1 MEPYNTLD
9 NLVRKADK
17 SAFNKLGELSKD
29 GYIVKFFDKISEKIV
44 PGYERQTLTF
54 LCVGEGDYENYA
66 KSNKLVIPN
75 TNIDVYKD
83 NPCNIFNDEVKS
95 KKKLNEARSHEGILV
110 FNTDTNEITH
120 NGVFLKVSHDKSK
133 VYGAFEVE
141 NDYELIKK
149 TGYLSDLIDMY
160 GENAELG
167 SKSKA
172 MLYFSKANNATFMRF
187 NNNCYIIKKGKVVY
201 SKKHKEFR
209 LLSLF

>member
-1 MEPYNTLD
+1 MESYKTLD
-9 NLVRKADK
+9 KLVSKADK
-17 SAFNKLGELSKD
+17 LAFNRLGELSRD
-29 GYIVKFFDKISEKIV
+29 GYIVKFFDKISNMIV

-54 LCVGEGDYENYA
+54 LCVSDGEYENYS

-75 TNIDVYKD
+75 KNIDLYKD
-83 NPCNIFNDEVKS
+83 NPLNIFENGKESRMKIN
-95 KKKLNEARSHEGILV
+95 KARDHEGMCV
-110 FNTDTNEITH
+110 FNKDRNEITH

-133 VYGAFEVE
+133 VYGEFKVE

-149 TGYLSDLIDMY
+149 TGYLYNLIKLY

-172 MLYFSKANNATFMRF
+172 MLYFSKVNDATFMRF

-201 SKKHKEFR
+201 SKKHRDFS